1 MAERMNRKWS
11 LLSFVSN
18 PSHNLRYSGM
28 RGSAMLK
35 CLDRLRKLYLLYSN
49 SHPNLYAMMLVRGI
63 PDFIGSGLLRNFTED
78 MRMNFD
84 YVKKLIIESIY
95 IRDLYGIGD
104 ALLYRNVSDLLKY
117 EYQDIVSD
125 LLKYEYQPDDE
136 FKEAFSN
143 MRGETTPP
151 VDFEGVIA
159 GETILYEEWI
169 MLPGGLI
176 PCGKIKP
183 LKRKTKASCSIYLY
197 RFQVTKIGIS
207 VNAWRKHEA
216 KEIRNLVRKLIENW
230 TNMIDSWVEATEAVE
245 GAEIRT
251 DSVKTSV
258 MEQEE
263 EGLPSPPLDEGA
275 FLADPTSIELSEN
288 RENGGNKPNVEKTEV
303 RKIKN
308 ESLKY
313 SHPPLMPEQKNNLE
327 PMLKKQTLRS
337 QTSFQQKPDD
347 KVVIPKKPMP
357 PRQEKL
363 NFNNEP
369 CDGIRLLE
377 AAKRKLHERYQEVEN
392 DQ

>member
-18 PSHNLRYSGM
+18 PSHNLRYSAGM

-143 MRGETTPP
+143 MMNSRGETTPP

-275 FLADPTSIELSEN
+275 FLADPTSIELSEPN
-288 RENGGNKPNVEKTEV
+288 EFLGGERVGPVVPKPSNS
-303 RKIKN
+303 
-308 ESLKY
+308 ESGPGRAK
-313 SHPPLMPEQKNNLE
+313 STVKPKV
-327 PMLKKQTLRS
+327 
-337 QTSFQQKPDD
+337 QQKPDD